1 MGRYGGFANQA
12 GAMMH
17 ADFDRTEKLAGEPSA
32 HRDNRQ
38 WQTRPNQRSR
48 ISAPQSAVTAR
59 AGAKRLQVRQSWVNM
74 LRELARRRYRQS
86 RLE

>member
-38 WQTRPNQRSR
+38 WQTLPNQRSP
-48 ISAPQSAVTAR
+48 ISGHCARRGETVAGSAKLGQHVTR
-59 AGAKRLQVRQSWVNM
+59 AGPAPLSTV
-74 LRELARRRYRQS
+74 ET
-86 RLE
+86 